1 MVRRALAGVVGA
13 VLGLLPLVLVDVM
26 VNNPGAMG
34 ELAPTSDQ
42 SLLLSGTAL
51 VGGLLLGGGVAG
63 WIAGRTGG
71 VRAGGVGG
79 TVAAV
84 LYAGSLISVILLGGS
99 RGQQGLPYVQVHPIR
114 SSAAILLVASVIIV
128 ISLIAG
134 RVVSPAVSSAP
145 QFAGGVRSGNARP
158 MDARLRPQP
167 PQPVPSS
174 GWQPS
179 SSRPREQ
186 MSAPHP
192 QQSRSAPR
200 YPR

>member
-13 VLGLLPLVLVDVM
+13 VLGLLPLVLVDVV

-42 SLLLSGTAL
+42 SLLLGGTAL

-63 WIAGRTGG
+63 WIAGRTDG

-79 TVAAV
+79 TVAAI

-99 RGQQGLPYVQVHPIR
+99 HGQQGLSYVQIHPIR
-114 SSAAILLVASVIIV
+114 SSAAILLVASMIIV
-128 ISLIAG
+128 IALIAG
-134 RVVSPAVSSAP
+134 RVVTPAASSAP
-145 QFAGGVRSGNARP
+145 LSAGDAWSGYARP
-158 MDARLRPQP
+158 VDVRLRPQP
-167 PQPVPSS
+167 PQPAPPG
-174 GWQPS
+174 GWQPI

-186 MSAPHP
+186 MNAPRP